1 LKFIQFK
8 NICLSYITHTPFLTL
23 FSFQNGNTDTESY
36 GLLSKLLG
44 FGCECFGYNVRIVG
58 HSLGGAIAALLGLQ
72 VCPFSLLKAE
82 FTIYLFLQEA

>member
-1 LKFIQFK
+1 
-8 NICLSYITHTPFLTL
+8 LTKIV
-23 FSFQNGNTDTESY
+23 FRSGNADSESY

-72 VCPFSLLKAE
+72 V
-82 FTIYLFLQEA
+82 